1 MGAVTGGRHI
11 LEVTILF
18 VPACLLSKVIQS
30 VNLYFDLNTG
40 RIKLLAMKDGSAAG
54 HKIPIM
60 VVMTDFLAA
69 AIRSSSTGRP
79 HQTQISRRQS
89 HIFPSAFS

>member
-54 HKIPIM
+54 HKIP
-60 VVMTDFLAA
+60 MTDFLAA

-79 HQTQISRRQS
+79 HQTQIDRLKRSY
-89 HIFPSAFS
+89 FPS